1 MLSQKEHYSIF
12 RNISTMSIH
21 HEIIQVPIHET
32 FQSTVQ
38 GEGFWMGALVDFI
51 RLSGCPVR
59 CSWCDTGYSDGGINA
74 PREMR
79 SLNDLIN
86 ELKSSRVVISGG
98 EPFIHK
104 QLPKLVQALLDAGR
118 QVNIETSGAFWQEI
132 PPSTW
137 ITLSPK
143 QHISP
148 AYPVKELFWQRANE
162 IKFVIS
168 TGQELDFYKDYLATI
183 QDCPIF
189 LQPEWNTQNFAIPII
204 LELLQQNLNY
214 RLSLQTHKYI
224 GVA

>member
-1 MLSQKEHYSIF
+1 
-12 RNISTMSIH
+12 MSIY
-21 HEIIQVPIHET
+21 EVLQVPIHET

-38 GEGFWMGALVDFI
+38 GEGFWIGTLVDFI

-59 CSWCDTGYSDGGINA
+59 CSWCDTGYSDGGLNA
-74 PREMR
+74 PREMKSFAELLKELR
-79 SLNDLIN
+79 SP
-86 ELKSSRVVISGG
+86 RVVISGG

-104 QLPKLVQALLDAGR
+104 QLPQLVQALFDADR

-132 PPSTW
+132 PLLAW

-143 QHISP
+143 HHLSP
-148 AYPVKELFWQRANE
+148 SYPVQELFWRRANE

-168 TGQELDFYKDYLATI
+168 TGQELEFYKDYLLTV

-189 LQPEWNTQNFAIPII
+189 LQPEWNVRDRAISII
-204 LELLQQNLNY
+204 LELLQQNPNY

>member
-1 MLSQKEHYSIF
+1 
-12 RNISTMSIH
+12 MSIH
-21 HEIIQVPIHET
+21 QEVLQVPIHET

-38 GEGFWMGALVDFI
+38 GEGFWIGALVDFI

-74 PREMR
+74 PREMK
-79 SLNDLIN
+79 SFAELLK

-104 QLPKLVQALLDAGR
+104 QLPQLVQ
-118 QVNIETSGAFWQEI
+118 ETSGAFWQEI
-132 PPSTW
+132 SSSAW

-143 QHISP
+143 HHLSP
-148 AYPVKELFWQRANE
+148 SYPVKQIFWERANE

-168 TGQELDFYKDYLATI
+168 TGQELEFYKDYLLTVK
-183 QDCPIF
+183 DCPIF
-189 LQPEWNTQNFAIPII
+189 LQPEWNVRDRAISII
-204 LELLQQNLNY
+204 LELLQQNPNY

>member
-1 MLSQKEHYSIF
+1 MNVST
-12 RNISTMSIH
+12 ISMDL
-21 HEIIQVPIHET
+21 EVLQVPIHET

-38 GEGFWMGALVDFI
+38 GEGFWIGTLVDFI

-74 PREMR
+74 PR
-79 SLNDLIN
+79 D
-86 ELKSSRVVISGG
+86 LKSFTELFKELQSPRVVISGG

-104 QLPKLVQALLDAGR
+104 QLPQLVQALLDRGR

-132 PPSTW
+132 PSSAW

-143 QHISP
+143 HHLNPS
-148 AYPVKELFWQRANE
+148 YPVKELFWQRADE
-162 IKFVIS
+162 IKFIIS
-168 TGQELDFYKDYLATI
+168 TGQELEFYKDYLLTVP

-189 LQPEWNTQNFAIPII
+189 LQPEWHVRDRAVPII
-204 LELLQQNLNY
+204 LELLQQNPNY
-214 RLSLQTHKYI
+214 RLSIQTHKYI